1 MKIIFTISAPSGT
14 GKTTL
19 CKAILKEIPEMIFS
33 VSCTT
38 RSKRKSEIEGED
50 YYFINHEEF
59 QSKIDNGEFAEYED
73 VHGQFYGTLKSS
85 IEESIIL
92 EKPLLLELDVKG
104 AIAVKKLF
112 YDKTLSIFV
121 KPPNEDVL
129 KLRLEGRGTDDKE
142 LIKKRLTRIHMELE
156 YGKAFDISFINDDLE
171 IAIQELKQII
181 LKELKGEIHEY

>member
-85 IEESIIL
+85 IEESIFL
-92 EKPLLLELDVKG
+92 GSAK
-104 AIAVKKLF
+104 
-112 YDKTLSIFV
+112 IFEV
-121 KPPNEDVL
+121 
-129 KLRLEGRGTDDKE
+129 
-142 LIKKRLTRIHMELE
+142 
-156 YGKAFDISFINDDLE
+156 
-171 IAIQELKQII
+171 
-181 LKELKGEIHEY
+181 